1 MFDFD
6 NVNIDDNSNL
16 KDIIVPLVGKSFLTM
31 ENLPKIFE
39 FLFDIQ
45 IKLKL
50 AKIYSEE
57 FGKPV
62 YFINIEDMDDNSI
75 FKLDIIKDE
84 DFVFN
89 QLDDYYD
96 YRRFEDCNIME
107 NNFIYVNTYFTLF
120 HDIHEELCYHI
131 CYNEETFDFELIKYL
146 FL

>member
-1 MFDFD
+1 MFDFN
-6 NVNIDDNSNL
+6 NVNSDDNSNL
-16 KDIIVPLVGKSFLTM
+16 KNVITPLVYKSFLTM

-45 IKLKL
+45 IKIKL
-50 AKIYSEE
+50 ANTYSVE

-62 YFINIEDMDDNSI
+62 YFINIWDMDEDSI
-75 FKLDIIKDE
+75 LKLDTIKDE

-96 YRRFEDCNIME
+96 YKRFEDCTIME
-107 NNFIYVNTYFTLF
+107 NNFIYVNKCFTLF
-120 HDIHEELCYHI
+120 QDSHEEFCYHI
-131 CYNEETFDFELIKYL
+131 SYNEDTFDFYLIKYL

>member
-1 MFDFD
+1 MFDFN
-6 NVNIDDNSNL
+6 NVNSDDNSNL
-16 KDIIVPLVGKSFLTM
+16 KNVITPLVYKSFLTM

-45 IKLKL
+45 IKIKL
-50 AKIYSEE
+50 ANTYSVE

-62 YFINIEDMDDNSI
+62 YFINIWDMDEDSI
-75 FKLDIIKDE
+75 LKLDTIKDE

-96 YRRFEDCNIME
+96 YKRFEDCTIME
-107 NNFIYVNTYFTLF
+107 NNFIYVNKCFTLF
-120 HDIHEELCYHI
+120 QDSHEEFCYHI
-131 CYNEETFDFELIKYL
+131 SYNEDTFDFDLIKYL

>member
-1 MFDFD
+1 MFDFN
-6 NVNIDDNSNL
+6 NVNSDDNSNL
-16 KDIIVPLVGKSFLTM
+16 KNVITPLVYKSFLTM

-45 IKLKL
+45 IKIKL
-50 AKIYSEE
+50 TKTYSEE

-62 YFINIEDMDDNSI
+62 YFINIWDMDEDSI
-75 FKLDIIKDE
+75 LKLDTIKDE

-96 YRRFEDCNIME
+96 YRGFEDCTIME
-107 NNFIYVNTYFTLF
+107 NNFIYVNKCFTLF
-120 HDIHEELCYHI
+120 HDIHEEFCYHI
-131 CYNEETFDFELIKYL
+131 SFNEETFDFDLIKYL